1 MYKILEWF
9 KRLFKN
15 KEEPKDINKAVLD
28 LEDKIKSF
36 LLINS
41 MTYSRALW
49 SYYDYRLCDI
59 KLIRNVDEKSS
70 DLVVEFEKAIK
81 FDKATDEDIFVIR
94 ITLDSNMKFLKS
106 TVAITDHDNRAGTNT
121 NLVCLIFNLKDDIVK
136 NCIEKEGLK

>member
-9 KRLFKN
+9 KGLFKN

-36 LLINS
+36 LLVNS
-41 MTYSRALW
+41 MTYSRVLW

-59 KLIRNVDEKSS
+59 KLIRN
-70 DLVVEFEKAIK
+70 DLIIK
-81 FDKATDEDIFVIR
+81 FDKATNKDIFVIR

-106 TVAITDHDNRAGTNT
+106 TVTITDHCYRTGTNT
-121 NLVCLIFNLKDDIVK
+121 NLICLIFNLKDDIVK
-136 NCIEKEGLK
+136 NCIEKEGIK